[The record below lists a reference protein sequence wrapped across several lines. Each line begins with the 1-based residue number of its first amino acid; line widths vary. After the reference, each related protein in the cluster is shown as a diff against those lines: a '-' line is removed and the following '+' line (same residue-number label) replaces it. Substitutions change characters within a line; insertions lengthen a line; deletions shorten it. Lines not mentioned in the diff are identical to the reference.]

1 MFQRSLNILFLLLL
15 FGCSNEIEIG
25 PEPHHPSNE
34 VPVPIEILPKWIE
47 ATKTTVESFTASNA
61 VQIGIM
67 GTRGTDIIYR
77 GISPS
82 GIDETTQHLL
92 FKNPPLVYPVNNQ
105 PVTLTGY
112 YPTLSNNGRSYT
124 IDDSGLL
131 HFTLTGEEDLM
142 YAPSVEAGTKS
153 NPTPVQLKFEHKL
166 TCIKFKLINEITGDL
181 PDGLITLSTTG
192 PSSGTLDL
200 HSGTLTVANDS
211 QSTFTLPTQLNAST
225 LAKSTE
231 TEVNGEL
238 LLIPSTATAPQD
250 YAFKLSIN
258 NIDYTIQIDNANK
271 PEWKEGI
278 SYTLTIT
285 IKGLTPSTKGDETPA
300 SYSKIGIQGTIA

>member
-1 MFQRSLNILFLLLL
+1 MKISITYLLLSLLLL
-15 FGCSNEIEIG
+15 TSCSNEIEIG
-25 PEPHHPSNE
+25 PEPHPTNE

-47 ATKTTVESFTASNA
+47 ATKTTIESFTASNA

-67 GTRGTDIIYR
+67 GTSGTDIIYQ

-92 FKNPPLVYPVNNQ
+92 FKNPPLVYPTNNHS
-105 PVTLTGY
+105 VTLTGY
-112 YPTLSNNGRSYT
+112 YPTLSNNGTSYT
-124 IDDSGLL
+124 LDDSGLL
-131 HFTLTGEEDLM
+131 HFTLTGDEDLM
-142 YAPSVEAGTKS
+142 YAPSVEAGNKS
-153 NPTPVQLKFEHKL
+153 NPTPVHLNFVHKL

-200 HSGTLTVANDS
+200 HSGTLTANGL
-211 QSTFTLPTQLNAST
+211 QSTFTLPTPLNAST

-231 TEVNGEL
+231 TEVKGEL
-238 LLIPSTATAPQD
+238 LLIPSTAAMPQD

-258 NIDYTIQIDNANK
+258 NIDYTIQIDNTNK
-271 PEWKEGI
+271 PEWKEGM

-285 IKGLTPSTKGDETPA
+285 IKGLTPSTKGDGRRT
-300 SYSKIGIQGTIA
+300 SFNKTGIQGTIA

>member
-1 MFQRSLNILFLLLL
+1 MAIFLLSL

-25 PEPHHPSNE
+25 PEPHHPTNE

-47 ATKTTVESFTASNA
+47 ATKTTVEAFTASNA
-61 VQIGIM
+61 VQIGIL
-67 GTRGTDIIYR
+67 GNSGTDIIYR

-92 FKNPPLVYPVNNQ
+92 FKNPPLVYPANNHS
-105 PVTLTGY
+105 VTLAGY
-112 YPTLSNNGRSYT
+112 YPTLSSDGTSYT

-142 YAPSVEAGTKS
+142 YAPSIEAGTKL

-192 PSSGTLDL
+192 PSSGTLNL
-200 HSGTLTVANDS
+200 QSGTLTAVDDS
-211 QSTFTLPTQLNAST
+211 QSIFTLSTQLNAST

-238 LLIPSTATAPQD
+238 LLIPSTATAPRD
-250 YAFKLSIN
+250 YAFKLSID

-271 PEWKEGI
+271 PEWKEGM

-285 IKGLTPSTKGDETPA
+285 IKGLTPSTKGNGTPA
-300 SYSKIGIQGTIA
+300 SFNKTGIQGTIA